1 MQVSETVDAQ
11 LNKPD
16 DMAGGVVLRM
26 IAATLSMIGTLWIA
40 VMMLVIVAD
49 VLGRNFFNSP
59 ITGVAEVAARSV
71 VAITFLQISSAV
83 LNGRMTRADFL
94 IRYLHYLSPRMSR
107 LLEAIFAL
115 IAALIFAAIIYA
127 VWPDTVRAYNSNE
140 YFGVRGVFTIPTL
153 PFRGIIIIG
162 AGITVFAYLAVALQ
176 HLRQMGKP

>member
-1 MQVSETVDAQ
+1 MSEPVGPQQDRFDA
-11 LNKPD
+11 P
-16 DMAGGVVLRM
+16 AGGIVLQK
-26 IAATLSMIGTLWIA
+26 IAAILSMIGTLWIA
-40 VMMLVIVAD
+40 VMMFVIVAD

-71 VAITFLQISSAV
+71 VAITFLQISAAV

-94 IRYLHYLSPRMSR
+94 IRYLHDLSPRMSA
-107 LLEAIFAL
+107 LLEAVFAL
-115 IAALIFAAIIYA
+115 IGAAIFAAIVYA

-153 PFRGIIIIG
+153 PFRGIIVVG

-176 HLRQMGKP
+176 HLRQLGRPLT